1 MISLSQRAHLV
12 TLYGEPHRHYHTLDH
27 IMHCLRE
34 LGDIRSLLSPE
45 QASILTTAIWYHDA
59 VYDPRAGSG
68 VNERESADLLYFS
81 AEHVPIH
88 QVADLIL
95 ASWNHKIPDD
105 EPEETRLLLAY
116 FLDIDLAILG
126 QSESDYDDYAR
137 KIRAEYAFVPEEIYR
152 EGRRRVLLNFASR
165 ERIYFSEH
173 FRVKYEERARRNLSR
188 ELVSLVPDHPVK
200 IHEGAQK

>member
-34 LGDIRSLLSPE
+34 LGDIRSLLSSE
-45 QASILTTAIWYHDA
+45 QASIIKTAIWYHDA
-59 VYDPRAGSG
+59 VYDPKAPSG

-95 ASWNHKIPDD
+95 SSWNHKIPDD
-105 EPEETRLLLAY
+105 ESEETRLLLAY

-126 QSESDYDDYAR
+126 QSEAEYDEYAR
-137 KIRAEYAFVPEEIYR
+137 KIRAEYAFVPEDAYR
-152 EGRRRVLLNFASR
+152 EGRRRVLLGFLGRS
-165 ERIYFSEH
+165 RIYFSDH
-173 FRVKYEERARRNLSR
+173 FHAKYEDQARRNLSR
-188 ELVSLVPDHPVK
+188 EILSLVPDIDVK
-200 IHEGAQK
+200 VHEGVKR